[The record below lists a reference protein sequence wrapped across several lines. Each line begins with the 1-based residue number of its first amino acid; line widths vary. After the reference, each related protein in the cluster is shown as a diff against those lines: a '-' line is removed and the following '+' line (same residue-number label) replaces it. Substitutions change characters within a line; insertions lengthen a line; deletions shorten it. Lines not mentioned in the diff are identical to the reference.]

1 MKALSAICLTLILVL
16 TVSSLG
22 LRKTKTKN
30 FTGSCRRYNYNS
42 ETKILRA
49 ECRTRDGRNVQ
60 TQINLVE
67 SILIKDYESYD
78 TIGRCRPEEQNLDSF
93 EFKFY
98 CNMKRQNGKVFKFTG
113 VLNLGDFIE
122 NIDGQLEL
130 TNSIFDEDYFFDVLE
145 TPERANLE

>member
-1 MKALSAICLTLILVL
+1 MKALSAICLTLILLV

-30 FTGSCRRYNYNS
+30 FTRSCEGYNYDA

-49 ECRTRDGRNVQ
+49 ECRTRDGHYVD
-60 TQINLVE
+60 TEINLVE
-67 SILIKDYESYD
+67 SILIHDSENYD
-78 TIGRCRPEEQNLDSF
+78 TIGRCLPEEENLDSF

-98 CNMKRQNGKVFKFTG
+98 CNMKRQGTVFKFTG
-113 VLNLGDFIE
+113 VQNLGNFIE

-130 TNSIFDEDYFFDVLE
+130 TNPIFDENYFNDVVD
-145 TPERANLE
+145 TPERASLE